1 MNLFTLQRKETFRA
15 PVGSK
20 MSIKVVMVLIT
31 LYFLVAFV
39 LGASFIYPG
48 LNKAVLTKEPVEVF
62 NSVLYFFFFE
72 LVLRFFL
79 QQLPVTNIQNLIL
92 LPIKKSKIINIVMFS
107 SAFSVFNLFPLILYV
122 PFSVSLFRDEY
133 MAVQVLAWWSALL
146 LVTLS
151 INFLI
156 YILNKDNRVFFV
168 LLGLMALVV
177 FLESLAFFDTGAHLG
192 KAFDLV

>member
-15 PVGSK
+15 PQWEAK
-20 MSIKVVMVLIT
+20 MSIKIVMVLIT

-62 NSVLYFFFFE
+62 NSVLLYFFFFE

-92 LPIKKSKIINIVMFS
+92 LPIKKSKIINHVLFR
-107 SAFSVFNLFPLILYV
+107 SAFSGFNLFPFIIYL
-122 PFSVSLFRDEY
+122 PFAVSMYRDDY

-151 INFLI
+151 INFFSSISSTKITVSFLF
-156 YILNKDNRVFFV
+156 Y
-168 LLGLMALVV
+168 LV
-177 FLESLAFFDTGAHLG
+177 
-192 KAFDLV
+192 

>member
-15 PVGSK
+15 PQWEAK

-62 NSVLYFFFFE
+62 NSVLLYFFFFE

-92 LPIKKSKIINIVMFS
+92 LPIKKNKIINHVLFR
-107 SAFSVFNLFPLILYV
+107 SAFSGFNLFLSSSICLLLFPCIETITW
-122 PFSVSLFRDEY
+122 LFRC
-133 MAVQVLAWWSALL
+133 W
-146 LVTLS
+146 
-151 INFLI
+151 
-156 YILNKDNRVFFV
+156 
-168 LLGLMALVV
+168 LGGPRYCWLP
-177 FLESLAFFDTGAHLG
+177 
-192 KAFDLV
+192 